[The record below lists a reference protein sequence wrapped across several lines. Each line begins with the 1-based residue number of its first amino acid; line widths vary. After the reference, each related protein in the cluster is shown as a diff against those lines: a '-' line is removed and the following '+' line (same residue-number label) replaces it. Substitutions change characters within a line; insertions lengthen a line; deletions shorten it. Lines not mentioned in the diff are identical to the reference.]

1 MQRSEKLSADL
12 VFLPLGGAGEIGMNL
27 NCYGYGPP
35 EERRWIVVDCGVIFG
50 RETATPGV
58 DLMMPDIRFL
68 EEGRDDLLG
77 RVLTHGH
84 EDHIGAVA
92 HPSPRPKCP
101 LYSTPLTAWSLH
113 D

>member
-1 MQRSEKLSADL
+1 MSNDPLSADL

-27 NCYGYGPP
+27 NCYGYGPA
-35 EERRWIVVDCGVIFG
+35 EERHWIIVDCGVIFG

-68 EEGRDDLLG
+68 EEVRDDILG
-77 RVLTHGH
+77 LVLTHGH

-92 HPSPRPKCP
+92 HLWPRFGVP
-101 LYSTPLTAWSLH
+101 STPRHSRPGC
-113 D
+113 